1 VVLGKGFVYPNAG
14 LDRLTS
20 ERNPDDEAVRMSK
33 PEPTTGSAG
42 QQNEAACRYLM
53 RKVIAAAEDE
63 RKRIVRELH
72 DQTGQAL
79 TLLIA
84 GLAALEG

>member
-1 VVLGKGFVYPNAG
+1 
-14 LDRLTS
+14 
-20 ERNPDDEAVRMSK
+20 
-33 PEPTTGSAG
+33 
-42 QQNEAACRYLM
+42 M